1 LVHWPGMADLDHLAR
16 PALDFAHG
24 DMPILEESLSVEEA
38 LHTLRGR
45 ELGERVVY
53 LYVVDPAHRLVGV
66 LPVRRLLHAQPE
78 ERVGD
83 LALRR
88 VISLPSS
95 ATVLDACELFL
106 THRFLALP
114 LVDGTGTL
122 LGVVDV
128 TLLTDEVFDLA
139 ERQEVDDLFETIG
152 FRVSQ
157 VRTASTLGAFWLR
170 FPWLGATIA
179 GGITC
184 AILASV
190 FEATL
195 QQAII
200 LAFFLTLVL
209 GLAEAVAAQSLAITI
224 PALRHVQP
232 DRAWYARMLGREAST
247 ALLLGLAAGAAVGGI
262 AYLWRGQALPSL
274 VIGGAILLSLLGA
287 SVLGMSVPALLHRTR
302 LDPTIAAGPVALALT
317 DILTVTAYLGIAS
330 RFLR

>member
-1 LVHWPGMADLDHLAR
+1 MADHDHLAR

-24 DMPILEESLSVEEA
+24 DMPALEEGLSVEDA
-38 LHTLRGR
+38 LRTLRGR

-53 LYVVDPAHRLVGV
+53 LYVVDASQRLVGV
-66 LPVRRLLHAQPE
+66 LPVRRLLHAQPDE
-78 ERVGD
+78 LIGD

-88 VISLPSS
+88 VVSLPAS
-95 ATVLDACELFL
+95 ATVLEACELFL

-114 LVDGTGTL
+114 LVDTDGKL

-157 VRTASTLGAFWLR
+157 VRTASTLGAFRLR
-170 FPWLGATIA
+170 FPWLGATIG

-184 AILASV
+184 AILAGA

-195 QQAII
+195 QQAIV

-209 GLAEAVAAQSLAITI
+209 GLGEAVAAQSLAITI
-224 PALRHVQP
+224 PSLRHLQP
-232 DRAWYARMLGREAST
+232 DRAWYARMLRREAST
-247 ALLLGLAAGAAVGGI
+247 ALLLGLTAGAVVGGV
-262 AYLWRGQALPSL
+262 AYLWKGQALPSL
-274 VIGGAILLSLLGA
+274 AIGTAVLLSLIGA
-287 SVLGMSVPALLHRTR
+287 SVLGLSVPALLHRTR

-317 DILTVTAYLGIAS
+317 DVVTITSYLGIATWL
-330 RFLR
+330 LRP